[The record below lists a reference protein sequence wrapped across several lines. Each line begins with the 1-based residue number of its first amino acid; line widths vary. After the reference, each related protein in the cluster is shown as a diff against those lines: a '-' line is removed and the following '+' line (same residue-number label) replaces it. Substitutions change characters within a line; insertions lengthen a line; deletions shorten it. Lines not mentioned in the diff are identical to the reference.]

1 MKRTYKKLSLALA
14 LLLLCTALL
23 SACGGEVETN
33 LLSATLSNNGEKI
46 TVKATLDSETL
57 EKYAGETLYLL
68 AVPSAYTDTV
78 KDCTVIDESKVKK
91 QLYFHFPSENEA
103 GESLVGSAFVLATAS
118 PDKKYTAVTDPI
130 YIENPETVAV
140 SLKKAPDSSSLKG
153 LASTD
158 PYEASILGAEHILF
172 EVEINGLLL
181 PSYREGALHYVYNG
195 ISYYF
200 DGDRIA
206 MLDKQVREAS
216 ALDLRIYLRTVL
228 RWGEE
233 DDRITALYCPQAQS
247 NKAGYLP
254 NMENAEA
261 AGYIG
266 AFYSFLGS
274 RYSSGKNGLA
284 LDYLIGSAVNN
295 LASNCN
301 AGNYSADRALANYL
315 SWTRAAYNTLAS
327 YNKNTY
333 VYLSVS
339 NRWNSD
345 DTAHTGNKVF
355 LTSFADLATQSG
367 NFPYRIAL
375 DLGNG
380 DDLSSVLSGN
390 GRDFTNIGI
399 NNLNDLCDLLS
410 EEAMRY
416 EEKPRTLIIDSL
428 ALDHSVSEA
437 NRAAYYSYAYYKAAE
452 AGIDALLYSADRE
465 DCGLLN
471 ASGEKKDF
479 YYAYLMCG
487 SNVTDQLR
495 AYTDKI
501 PSGNLP
507 DFKQYSSRT
516 LTYEQ
521 ETVTEVGRAVLTNK
535 KPFPVSFL
543 NFSEASSC
551 LVAELGKPTED
562 GNSTLTM
569 KAAPSSAYAAVS
581 AHEISAA
588 DLIEA
593 GYVGVT
599 LSSAR
604 SENVTLLLSQAGAHE
619 EARASYVGEAVTS
632 PTKTTYYFNIAPFT
646 DSIKSSDTL
655 TLSICIAP
663 RETLSENAAPS
674 ELCIH
679 ELALYGS
686 SGNGFGTVLTVLIV
700 MASALAICGLLFVLT
715 QRRNKIRASRDD

>member
-1 MKRTYKKLSLALA
+1 MKRTYKKYSLALA
-14 LLLLCTALL
+14 LLLLCTAIL
-23 SACGGEVETN
+23 SACGGEIETN

-46 TVKATLDSETL
+46 TVKATLDDATL

-68 AVPSAYTDTV
+68 AVPSAYTDSI
-78 KDCTVIDESKVKK
+78 KDCTVIDENKAKK
-91 QLYFHFPSENEA
+91 QLYFHFPSANEA

-118 PDKKYTAVTDPI
+118 LDKKYTAVTDPI

-153 LASTD
+153 ITTTD

-181 PSYREGALHYVYNG
+181 PSYREGAIHYVYNG

-200 DGDRIA
+200 DGDKVA

-216 ALDLRIYLRTVL
+216 ALDLRVYLRTVL
-228 RWGEE
+228 KWGEDE
-233 DDRITALYCPQAQS
+233 DMIPSLYCPQAQK
-247 NKAGYLP
+247 NKNGYLP
-254 NMENAEA
+254 NMEDNEV

-284 LDYLIGSAVNN
+284 LDHLIGSAVND

-315 SWTRAAYNTLAS
+315 SWTRMAYNILAS
-327 YNKNTY
+327 YNKNAA
-333 VYLSVS
+333 VYISVS

-345 DTAHTGNKVF
+345 DTSHMGNKVF
-355 LTSFADLATQSG
+355 LTSFADLATRLG
-367 NFPYRIAL
+367 NFPFCIAL

-380 DDLSSVLSGN
+380 DDLSGVLSGS
-390 GRDFTNIGI
+390 GRDFSSIGI
-399 NNLNDLCDLLS
+399 NNLTDLCDLLS

-416 EEKPRTLIIDSL
+416 EEKSRDLIIDGL
-428 ALDHSVSEA
+428 ALDHAVSEA

-452 AGIDALLYSADRE
+452 AGINALLYSADRE
-465 DCGLLN
+465 GCDLLN
-471 ASGEKKDF
+471 ASGERKDF

-487 SNVTDQLR
+487 SNITDQLR

-521 ETVTEVGRAVLTNK
+521 ETVTEVGRAVLTNQ
-535 KPFPVSFL
+535 KPFPASL
-543 NFSEASSC
+543 LDFSEASSC

-562 GNSTLTM
+562 GNGTLTM
-569 KAAPSSAYAAVS
+569 KADPTSAYAAVT
-581 AHEISAA
+581 AYEISAA

-593 GYVGVT
+593 GYVGIT

-604 SENVTLLLSQAGAHE
+604 SENVTLLISQAGAHE
-619 EARASYVGEAVTS
+619 EARASYIGEAVTT

-655 TLSICIAP
+655 TLSICISP
-663 RETLSENAAPS
+663 RDDASENAAPS

-679 ELALYGS
+679 SLALYGS

-700 MASALAICGLLFVLT
+700 MASALAVCGLLFVLT